1 MEGYGT
7 KVVRRVNETSTI
19 EEIDP
24 LVYGIV
30 WKGLLCMVRPLHF
43 DPTHVLR
50 LPR

>member
-7 KVVRRVNETSTI
+7 KVVRRLNETSTTG
-19 EEIDP
+19 EIDQ
-24 LVYGIV
+24 LIYSIEGKGI
-30 WKGLLCMVRPLHF
+30 LYMVRPLHF